1 MSALHF
7 EWDDEK
13 AAANVRKHGI
23 GFEEAK
29 SVFRDERAKLIGDP
43 DHSEVVKFSQLH
55 RPEHVKV
62 T

>member
-13 AAANVRKHGI
+13 AAANAKKHGI

-29 SVFRDERAKLIGDP
+29 LFFETNAPNLSTTRTTQKAYPSTQLKLNNP
-43 DHSEVVKFSQLH
+43 H
-55 RPEHVKV
+55 P
-62 T
+62 